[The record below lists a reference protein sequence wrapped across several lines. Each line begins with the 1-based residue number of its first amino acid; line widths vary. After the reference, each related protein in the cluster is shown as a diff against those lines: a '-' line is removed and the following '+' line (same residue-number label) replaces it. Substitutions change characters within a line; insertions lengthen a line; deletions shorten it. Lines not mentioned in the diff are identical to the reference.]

1 MVEQILKVDELPT
14 AAAPRPARFMPVGPG
29 RDEREI
35 AFLKVP
41 ASGEG
46 ASDEG
51 ISKPGLV
58 WLGGFKSD
66 MRSTKASALLAWAEQ
81 HGRAALALDY
91 SGHGDSGGSFEEG
104 TIGRWFEEALAL
116 FRAET
121 KGPQIVLGSSMGG
134 WIALL
139 LARALASLGES
150 NRLHGLILIAPA
162 VDFTAHMWESFPA
175 KVRRTIETEGKWLRP
190 SQYSPEPY
198 PITRQLIEDGKNH
211 LLLGGTIRTHAPV
224 HILQGMQDPDVPW
237 KHATVL
243 IEHLAGDPAVLT
255 LVKDGDHRLSR
266 EEDLQRLFAAI
277 EAIG

>member
-1 MVEQILKVDELPT
+1 MVDQILKVNELPT
-14 AAAPRPARFMPVGPG
+14 GAAPRPARFLPVGG
-29 RDEREI
+29 GGERRI

-41 ASGEG
+41 AADKG
-46 ASDEG
+46 AG
-51 ISKPGLV
+51 APGLV

-66 MRSTKASALLAWAEQ
+66 MRSTKSSALLAWAEER
-81 HGRAALALDY
+81 GRAALALDY
-91 SGHGDSGGSFEEG
+91 SGHGESSGSFEEG
-104 TIGRWFEEALAL
+104 TIGRWFEDALAV

-121 KGPQIVLGSSMGG
+121 QGPQIVLGSSMGG

-139 LARALASLGES
+139 LARALAELGET

-162 VDFTAHMWESFPA
+162 VDFTAHMWEGFSE
-175 KVRRTIETEGKWLRP
+175 KIRRTIETEGKWLRP

-237 KHATVL
+237 KRATLL

-277 EAIG
+277 EAMD

>member
-14 AAAPRPARFMPVGPG
+14 PRATASPRPAQFVSFGIG
-29 RDEREI
+29 GDERRI
-35 AFLKVP
+35 AFVKVSP
-41 ASGEG
+41 TEKGSVL
-46 ASDEG
+46 
-51 ISKPGLV
+51 PGLV

-66 MRSTKASALLAWAEQ
+66 MRSTKASALLTWAEAR
-81 HGRAALALDY
+81 GRAALALDY
-91 SGHGDSGGSFEEG
+91 SGHGESSGTFEDG

-121 KGPQIVLGSSMGG
+121 TGPQIAIGSSMGG

-139 LARALASLGES
+139 LARALAELGET

-162 VDFTAHMWESFPA
+162 VDFTAHMWEGFSE
-175 KVRRTIETEGKWLRP
+175 KIRRTIETEGKWLRP

-237 KHATVL
+237 KRATLL

-277 EAIG
+277 EAMG

>member
-1 MVEQILKVDELPT
+1 
-14 AAAPRPARFMPVGPG
+14 MPVGTG
-29 RDEREI
+29 RDERQI

-41 ASGEG
+41 PAGEG
-46 ASDEG
+46 A
-51 ISKPGLV
+51 SKPGLV

-66 MRSTKASALLAWAEQ
+66 MRSTKASALIAWAEAR
-81 HGRAALALDY
+81 GRAALALDY
-91 SGHGDSGGSFEEG
+91 SGHGESGGSFEKG
-104 TIGRWFEEALAL
+104 TIGRWFEEALAV

-139 LARALASLGES
+139 LARALASAGETK
-150 NRLHGLILIAPA
+150 RLHGLILIAPA
-162 VDFTAHMWESFPA
+162 VDFSQYMWEGFSA
-175 KVRRTIETEGKWLRP
+175 DVRHTIETEGKC
-190 SQYSPEPY
+190 
-198 PITRQLIEDGKNH
+198 H

-224 HILQGMQDPDVPW
+224 HILQGMRDSDVPW
-237 KHATVL
+237 RRATLL

-277 EAIG
+277 EAMD

>member
-1 MVEQILKVDELPT
+1 MVEQILKVDELPMG
-14 AAAPRPARFMPVGPG
+14 ASSRPACFMTVRTGG
-29 RDEREI
+29 DERRI

-41 ASGEG
+41 AGRKR
-46 ASDEG
+46 APLPG
-51 ISKPGLV
+51 IV

-66 MRSTKASALLAWAEQ
+66 MRSTKASALLTYAEVR
-81 HGRAALALDY
+81 GRAALALDY
-91 SGHGDSGGSFEEG
+91 SGHGESSGTFEEG
-104 TIGRWFEEALAL
+104 TIGRWFEEALAV

-121 KGPQIVLGSSMGG
+121 KGPQIVIGSSMGG

-139 LARALASLGES
+139 LARALAGAGET

-162 VDFTAHMWESFPA
+162 VDFTDHMWAGFSA
-175 KVRRTIETEGKWLRP
+175 DVRRTIEEEGKWLRP
-190 SQYSPEPY
+190 SEYSPEPY
-198 PITRQLIEDGKNH
+198 PITRQLIEEGKNH

-277 EAIG
+277 EAMS

>member
-1 MVEQILKVDELPT
+1 MVEQILKVNALPMT
-14 AAAPRPARFMPVGPG
+14 LPARPAQFLPVGTGPRG
-29 RDEREI
+29 RRI
-35 AFLKVP
+35 AFLKAP
-41 ASGEG
+41 EAGKD
-46 ASDEG
+46 ANA
-51 ISKPGLV
+51 PGLF

-66 MRSTKASALLAWAEQ
+66 MRSTKASALLAWAEAR
-81 HGRAALALDY
+81 GRAALAFDY
-91 SGHGDSGGSFEEG
+91 SGHGESSGSFEEG
-104 TIGRWFEEALAL
+104 TIGRWFEEALAV

-121 KGPQIVLGSSMGG
+121 KGRQIVIGSSMGG

-139 LARALASLGES
+139 LARALAAAGETD
-150 NRLHGLILIAPA
+150 RLQGLVLIAPA
-162 VDFTAHMWESFPA
+162 VDFTAHMWAGFSDE
-175 KVRRTIETEGKWLRP
+175 VRRTIEMEGKWLRP

-243 IEHLAGDPAVLT
+243 IEHLAGDPAILT
-255 LVKDGDHRLSR
+255 LIKDGDHRLSR

-277 EAIG
+277 EAMD

>member
-1 MVEQILKVDELPT
+1 MVEQILKVNELPT
-14 AAAPRPARFMPVGPG
+14 ATAAGPAQFLSVGTG
-29 RDEREI
+29 LDERRI
-35 AFLKVP
+35 ALLKVP
-41 ASGEG
+41 AREKG
-46 ASDEG
+46 AKAPG
-51 ISKPGLV
+51 IF

-66 MRSTKASALLAWAEQ
+66 MRSTKASALLAWAEEQ
-81 HGRAALALDY
+81 GQAALAFDY
-91 SGHGDSGGSFEEG
+91 SGHGESSGAFEAG
-104 TIGRWFEEALAL
+104 TIGRWFEEALAI

-121 KGPQIVLGSSMGG
+121 RGPQIVVGSSMGG

-139 LARALASLGES
+139 LARALAAAAEA
-150 NRLHGLILIAPA
+150 NRLQGLVLIAPA
-162 VDFTAHMWESFPA
+162 VDFTAHMWEGFSA
-175 KVRRTIETEGKWLRP
+175 DVRRTIETQGKWLRP

-237 KHATVL
+237 TRATLL

-277 EAIG
+277 EAME

>member
-14 AAAPRPARFMPVGPG
+14 AVAPRPARFMPIGAAG
-29 RDEREI
+29 DERRI

-41 ASGEG
+41 AAGEG
-46 ASDEG
+46 AG
-51 ISKPGLV
+51 KPGLV

-66 MRSTKASALLAWAEQ
+66 MRSTKASALFAWAKER
-81 HGRAALALDY
+81 GRAALALDY
-91 SGHGDSGGSFEEG
+91 SGHGESGGTFEEG
-104 TIGRWFEEALAL
+104 TIGRWFDEALAL

-139 LARALASLGES
+139 LAPALAALGETD
-150 NRLHGLILIAPA
+150 RLHGLILIAPA
-162 VDFTAHMWESFPA
+162 VDFTAYMWEGFST

-190 SQYSPEPY
+190 SEYSSEPY
-198 PITRQLIEDGKNH
+198 PITRQLIEEGKNH

-237 KHATVL
+237 KRATLL

-277 EAIG
+277 EAMD